1 MVQYNPRV
9 TLLTPTEIR
18 VLGSLIEKQ
27 ITTPEYYPLTLNS
40 LTLACNQKNNR
51 NPVTVLTEAEVEQ
64 ALDSLREK
72 NLAYV
77 FYGSTSRVPKFKHV
91 ADNLHLSPAELA
103 VMCVLMLS
111 GGQTAG
117 EIRGRA
123 YRLYEVTGLEEIEQ
137 TLQSLSTKDPEPL
150 VIKLPRQTG
159 QKEARF
165 AHLLAGEVKIEDLDG
180 EQPVSKQTRRS
191 IESEKVVS
199 LEHRVETLAAEVEG
213 LRRQFDD
220 FKKQFE

>member
-1 MVQYNPRV
+1 MPRV
-9 TLLTPTEIR
+9 PLLTPTEVR

-51 NPVTVLTEAEVEQ
+51 NPVTALTEGEVEQ

-91 ADNLHLSPAELA
+91 ADNLHLSPAEVA

-111 GGQTAG
+111 GAQTAG

-137 TLQSLSTKDPEPL
+137 TIHALSTKDPEPL
-150 VIKLPRQTG
+150 LIKLPRQAG

-165 AHLLAGEVKIEDLDG
+165 AHLLCGEVKIEELDG
-180 EQPVSKQTRRS
+180 AAPVTKQSRKS
-191 IESEKVVS
+191 AEAEKVVS

-213 LRRQFDD
+213 LRQQFDE

>member
-1 MVQYNPRV
+1 MVAN
-9 TLLTPTEIR
+9 TLTDIEVR

-27 ITTPEYYPLTLNS
+27 ITTPEYYPLTLNA

-51 NPVTVLTEAEVEQ
+51 NPVTALREAGVEG

-111 GGQTAG
+111 GPQTAG

-137 TLQSLSTKDPEPL
+137 TLHALSTKDPEPM
-150 VIKLPRQTG
+150 VIKLPRQAG

-165 AHLLAGEVKIEDLDG
+165 AHLLAGEVKIEELDG

-191 IESEKVVS
+191 SESEKVVS
-199 LEHRVETLAAEVEG
+199 LEHQVESLAAEVES
-213 LRRQFDD
+213 LRWQFEE
-220 FKKQFE
+220 FKKQV

>member
-1 MVQYNPRV
+1 MPQ
-9 TLLTPTEIR
+9 LTPTEVR

-51 NPVTVLTEAEVEQ
+51 NPVSSFTEQEVEQ

-77 FYGSTSRVPKFKHV
+77 FFGSTSRVPKFKHV
-91 ADNLHLSPAELA
+91 AENLHLSPPELA

-111 GGQTAG
+111 GAQTTG

-137 TLQSLSTKDPEPL
+137 TLHALSTKDPEPL

-165 AHLLAGEVKIEDLDG
+165 AHLLAGEVKIEGPDG
-180 EQPVSKQTRRS
+180 EQPVSKQTRRT

-199 LEHRVETLAAEVEG
+199 LEHRVETLSAEVES
-213 LRRQFDD
+213 LRRQFEE

>member
-1 MVQYNPRV
+1 MP
-9 TLLTPTEIR
+9 TKLTDTEVR

-27 ITTPEYYPLTLNS
+27 VTTPEYYPLTLNA

-51 NPVTVLTEAEVEQ
+51 NPVTALSEAEVER

-77 FYGSTSRVPKFKHV
+77 FFGSTSRVPKYKHV
-91 ADNLHLSPAELA
+91 AENLHLSPPELA
-103 VMCVLMLS
+103 VICVLMLS
-111 GGQTAG
+111 GAQTAG

-123 YRLYEVTGLEEIEQ
+123 YRLHEVTGLEEIEQ
-137 TLQSLSTKDPEPL
+137 TLHSLSTKDPEPL

-165 AHLLAGEVKIEDLDG
+165 AHLLAGEVKIEELDG
-180 EQPVSKQTRRS
+180 EPPVSKQTRRS

-199 LEHRVETLAAEVEG
+199 LEHQVESLAAEVES
-213 LRRQFDD
+213 LRRQFEE

>member
-1 MVQYNPRV
+1 MP
-9 TLLTPTEIR
+9 TLTPNEVR

-51 NPVTVLTEAEVEQ
+51 NPVTALTEAEVEQ

-77 FYGSTSRVPKFKHV
+77 FFGSTSRVPKFKHV
-91 ADNLHLSPAELA
+91 VENLQLTPPEIA

-111 GGQTAG
+111 GPQTSG

-123 YRLYEVTGLEEIEQ
+123 YRLYEAAGLEEIEQ
-137 TLQSLSTKDPEPL
+137 TLHSLSTKDPEPL
-150 VIKLPRQTG
+150 VMKLLRQAG

-165 AHLLAGEVKIEDLDG
+165 AQLLAGEVKIDEPDG
-180 EQPVSKQTRRS
+180 AAPVSKQSRKSADAER
-191 IESEKVVS
+191 VVS
-199 LEHRVETLAAEVEG
+199 LEHRVETLAAAVEG
-213 LRRQFDD
+213 LRQQFDE

>member
-1 MVQYNPRV
+1 VP
-9 TLLTPTEIR
+9 LLTPNEVR

-27 ITTPEYYPLTLNS
+27 ITTPEYYPLTLNA

-51 NPVTVLTEAEVEQ
+51 NPVSSLTDIEVEQ

-91 ADNLHLSPAELA
+91 ADNLHLSPVELS
-103 VMCVLMLS
+103 VICVLMLS
-111 GGQTAG
+111 GAQTVG

-123 YRLYEVTGLEEIEQ
+123 YRLYESSGLEEIEQ
-137 TLQSLSTKDPEPL
+137 ALHSLATKDEPM
-150 VIKLPRQTG
+150 VIKLPRLAG

-165 AHLLAGEVKIEDLDG
+165 AHLLAGEVQIDVDS
-180 EQPVSKQTRRS
+180 EQPVSKQSRKS
-191 IESEKVVS
+191 AEAEKVVS
-199 LEHRVETLAAEVEG
+199 LEHRVEALAGEVES
-213 LRRQFDD
+213 LRLQFEQ

>member
-1 MVQYNPRV
+1 MP
-9 TLLTPTEIR
+9 TTLTPIEVR

-27 ITTPEYYPLTLNS
+27 ITTPEYYPLTLNA

-51 NPVTVLTEAEVEQ
+51 QPVTALTEAEVEQ
-64 ALDSLREK
+64 ALDSLRET

-77 FYGSTSRVPKFKHV
+77 FFGSTSRVPKYKHV
-91 ADNLHLSPAELA
+91 AENLHLSAPELA

-111 GGQTAG
+111 GAQTAG

-137 TLQSLSTKDPEPL
+137 TLDALSTKDPEPL
-150 VIKLPRQTG
+150 VIKLPRQAG

-165 AHLLAGEVKIEDLDG
+165 AHLLAGEVKIEELDG
-180 EQPVSKQTRRS
+180 ATPVSKQSRKSADAER
-191 IESEKVVS
+191 VVS
-199 LEHRVETLAAEVEG
+199 LEHRVETLAAEVES
-213 LRRQFDD
+213 LRRQFEE
-220 FKKQFE
+220 FKKQFD

>member
-1 MVQYNPRV
+1 VP
-9 TLLTPTEIR
+9 LLTPNEVR

-27 ITTPEYYPLTLNS
+27 ITTPEYYPLTLNA

-51 NPVTVLTEAEVEQ
+51 NPVTALTEAEVEQ

-91 ADNLHLSPAELA
+91 ADNLHLSPAEVA

-111 GGQTAG
+111 GPQTAG

-123 YRLYEVTGLEEIEQ
+123 YRLCEVTGLEEIEQ
-137 TLQSLSTKDPEPL
+137 TIHALSTKDPEPL
-150 VIKLPRQTG
+150 VIKLPRQAG

-165 AHLLAGEVKIEDLDG
+165 AQLLAGEVKIEELDG
-180 EQPVSKQTRRS
+180 AAPVSKQTRKSAEAER
-191 IESEKVVS
+191 VVS
-199 LEHRVETLAAEVEG
+199 LEHRVETLAEEVEG
-213 LRRQFDD
+213 LRRQFDE

>member
-1 MVQYNPRV
+1 MP
-9 TLLTPTEIR
+9 TLTPNEVR
-18 VLGSLIEKQ
+18 VLGSLVEKQ

-51 NPVTVLTEAEVEQ
+51 NPVTALTEAEVEQ
-64 ALDSLREK
+64 ALDSLRDQ

-91 ADNLHLSPAELA
+91 VENLQLSPPEIA

-111 GGQTAG
+111 GAQTAG

-123 YRLYEVTGLEEIEQ
+123 YRLYEVSGLEEIEQ
-137 TLQSLSTKDPEPL
+137 SLHALSTKDPDPM
-150 VIKLPRQTG
+150 VVKLPRQAG

-165 AHLLAGEVKIEDLDG
+165 AHLLTGDVKIEELDG
-180 EQPVSKQTRRS
+180 EKPAGKQTRRS

-199 LEHRVETLAAEVEG
+199 LEHRVETLAAEVES
-213 LRRQFDD
+213 LRRQFDE

>member
-1 MVQYNPRV
+1 MP
-9 TLLTPTEIR
+9 LLTSTEIR

-51 NPVTVLTEAEVEQ
+51 NPVTTLSEAEVEQ

-111 GGQTAG
+111 GAQTAG

-137 TLQSLSTKDPEPL
+137 TLHSLSAKDPEPL
-150 VIKLPRQTG
+150 VIKLPRQAG

-165 AHLLAGEVKIEDLDG
+165 AQLLAGEVKIEDLDG
-180 EQPVSKQTRRS
+180 EQPASKQTKRS

>member
-1 MVQYNPRV
+1 M
-9 TLLTPTEIR
+9 LLTPNEVR

-27 ITTPEYYPLTLNS
+27 ITTPEYYPLTLNA

-51 NPVTVLTEAEVEQ
+51 NPVSSLTDIEVEQ

-91 ADNLHLSPAELA
+91 ADNLHLSPVELS
-103 VMCVLMLS
+103 VICVLMLS
-111 GGQTAG
+111 GAQTVG

-123 YRLYEVTGLEEIEQ
+123 YRLYESSGLEEIEQ
-137 TLQSLSTKDPEPL
+137 ALHSLATKDDPL
-150 VIKLPRQTG
+150 VIKLPRLAG

-165 AHLLAGEVKIEDLDG
+165 AHLMAGEVQIEVDS
-180 EQPVSKQTRRS
+180 EQPVSKQSRKS
-191 IESEKVVS
+191 AEAEKVVS
-199 LEHRVETLAAEVEG
+199 LEHRVEALAGEVES
-213 LRRQFDD
+213 LRLQFEQ

>member
-1 MVQYNPRV
+1 MP
-9 TLLTPTEIR
+9 LLTPNEVR

-51 NPVTVLTEAEVEQ
+51 NPVTALTEAEVEQ
-64 ALDSLREK
+64 ALDSLRDK

-91 ADNLHLSPAELA
+91 ADNLHLSAAEVA

-111 GGQTAG
+111 GAQTTG

-123 YRLYEVTGLEEIEQ
+123 YRLYEVAGLEEIEQ
-137 TLQSLSTKDPEPL
+137 TLDSLSAKDPEPL
-150 VIKLPRQTG
+150 VTKLPRQAG
-159 QKEARF
+159 QKETRF
-165 AHLLAGEVKIEDLDG
+165 AHLLAGEVKAEEADG

-191 IESEKVVS
+191 IDAERVVS
-199 LEHRVETLAAEVEG
+199 LEHRVETLAAEVES
-213 LRRQFDD
+213 LRQQFEV

>member
-1 MVQYNPRV
+1 MP
-9 TLLTPTEIR
+9 TLTPNEVR

-51 NPVTVLTEAEVEQ
+51 NPVTALTEAEVEQ

-91 ADNLHLSPAELA
+91 AENLQLSPAEIA

-111 GGQTAG
+111 GPQTSG

-123 YRLYEVTGLEEIEQ
+123 YRLYEAAGLEEIEQ
-137 TLQSLSTKDPEPL
+137 TLHALSTKDPEPL
-150 VIKLPRQTG
+150 VIKLPRQAG

-165 AHLLAGEVKIEDLDG
+165 AQLLAGEVKLEESDG
-180 EQPVSKQTRRS
+180 AHPVKQTRKS
-191 IESEKVVS
+191 AEAEKVVS

-213 LRRQFDD
+213 LRQQFDE

>member
-1 MVQYNPRV
+1 MP
-9 TLLTPTEIR
+9 LLTPNEVR

-27 ITTPEYYPLTLNS
+27 ITTPEYYPLTLNA

-51 NPVTVLTEAEVEQ
+51 NPVTALTESEVEQ

-91 ADNLHLSPAELA
+91 AENLRLSPAEVA

-111 GGQTAG
+111 GAQTSG

-123 YRLYEVTGLEEIEQ
+123 YRLHEVTGLEEIEQ
-137 TLQSLSTKDPEPL
+137 TLNALSTKDPEPL
-150 VIKLPRQTG
+150 VVKLPRQAG

-165 AHLLAGEVKIEDLDG
+165 AHLLAGEVKFEEVDG
-180 EQPVSKQTRRS
+180 GQPATKQTRRS

-199 LEHRVETLAAEVEG
+199 LEHRVETLAAEVES
-213 LRRQFDD
+213 LHRQFEE

>member
-1 MVQYNPRV
+1 MP
-9 TLLTPTEIR
+9 TLTPNEVR

-51 NPVTVLTEAEVEQ
+51 NPVTALTEAEVEQ

-77 FYGSTSRVPKFKHV
+77 FFGSTSRVPKFKHV
-91 ADNLHLSPAELA
+91 VENLQLSPPEIA

-111 GGQTAG
+111 GPQTSG

-123 YRLYEVTGLEEIEQ
+123 YRLYEAAGLEEIEQ
-137 TLQSLSTKDPEPL
+137 TLHALSTKDPEPM
-150 VIKLPRQTG
+150 VIKLPRQAG

-165 AHLLAGEVKIEDLDG
+165 AQLLAGEVKVEEPDG
-180 EQPVSKQTRRS
+180 AAPVTKQTRKS
-191 IESEKVVS
+191 AEAEKVVS
-199 LEHRVETLAAEVEG
+199 LEHRVESLAAEVEG
-213 LRRQFDD
+213 LRRQFDE
-220 FKKQFE
+220 FKEQFE

>member
-1 MVQYNPRV
+1 MP
-9 TLLTPTEIR
+9 TLTANEVR

-27 ITTPEYYPLTLNS
+27 ITTPEYYPPTLNS
-40 LTLACNQKNNR
+40 LTLASNQKNNR
-51 NPVTVLTEAEVEQ
+51 NPVTALTEAEVEQ

-77 FYGSTSRVPKFKHV
+77 FFGSTSRVPKFKHV
-91 ADNLHLSPAELA
+91 VENLQLSPPEIA

-111 GGQTAG
+111 GPQTSG

-123 YRLYEVTGLEEIEQ
+123 YRLYEAAGLEEIEQ
-137 TLQSLSTKDPEPL
+137 TLHSLSTKDPEPL
-150 VIKLPRQTG
+150 VMKLPRQAG

-165 AHLLAGEVKIEDLDG
+165 AHLLAGEVNIEEPDG
-180 EQPVSKQTRRS
+180 AAPIAKQTRKS
-191 IESEKVVS
+191 AEAEKVVS
-199 LEHRVETLAAEVEG
+199 LEHRVETLAAEVDG
-213 LRRQFDD
+213 LRRQFDE

>member
-1 MVQYNPRV
+1 VP
-9 TLLTPTEIR
+9 TTLTPIEVR

-27 ITTPEYYPLTLNS
+27 ITTPEYYPLTLNA

-51 NPVTVLTEAEVEQ
+51 QPVTALTEAEVEQ
-64 ALDSLREK
+64 ALDSLRET

-77 FYGSTSRVPKFKHV
+77 FFGSTSRVPKYKHV
-91 ADNLHLSPAELA
+91 AENLHLSAPELA

-111 GGQTAG
+111 GAQTAG

-137 TLQSLSTKDPEPL
+137 TLDALSTKDPEPL

-165 AHLLAGEVKIEDLDG
+165 AHLLAGEVKIEELDS
-180 EQPVSKQTRRS
+180 ERPVSKQTRKSAGAER
-191 IESEKVVS
+191 VVS
-199 LEHRVETLAAEVEG
+199 LEHRVETLAAEVES
-213 LRRQFDD
+213 LRRQFEE
-220 FKKQFE
+220 FKKQFD